1 VAEEVSRLK
10 QQLGKDILLFGS
22 GYLVNALMRHNL
34 IDEYRLMIF
43 PIVVGS
49 GRRLFEVGGD
59 HKPLE
64 LVDSKALGMG
74 VVFLTYR
81 PADEG

>member
-1 VAEEVSRLK
+1 VAQEVSRLK
-10 QQLGKDILLFGS
+10 QQPGKDILHFGS
-22 GYLVNALMRHNL
+22 GYLVNTLMRHNL
-34 IDEYRLMIF
+34 IDEVRLMIF

-49 GRRLFEVGGD
+49 GRRLFDDGGD
-59 HKPLE
+59 HKALE
-64 LVDSKALGMG
+64 LVDSKALGTG

>member
-1 VAEEVSRLK
+1 
-10 QQLGKDILLFGS
+10 
-22 GYLVNALMRHNL
+22 
-34 IDEYRLMIF
+34 MIF

-49 GRRLFEVGGD
+49 RRRLFEVGGD

-64 LVDSKALGMG
+64 LVDSKALGTG

>member
-59 HKPLE
+59 HKLLE